1 MEQMVWTNFDFC
13 CCWFALNVSLES
25 TTGLMKAR
33 VIASN
38 DLLCF
43 FPAVC
48 LTRNTN
54 DHSVYAL
61 LRKLRKRYIEI
72 ITKHE

>member
-1 MEQMVWTNFDFC
+1 M
-13 CCWFALNVSLES
+13 
-25 TTGLMKAR
+25 GLMKAR

-38 DLLCF
+38 GLPCF

-54 DHSVYAL
+54 DHSVCAL